1 MATAGDSDRGGT
13 GKDRRRLN
21 SDEAHLWRRATVDVR
36 PLTRPA
42 LLREPASEQPPP
54 HPPAQKQAAGPVRE
68 ANPARPA
75 PAPEDLVHG
84 RAAGLDKR
92 TLMRLRR
99 GLMAPEAEID
109 LHRQTQDAARRLLD
123 DFLAASQAAGRRCVL
138 VITGK
143 GYGSGGPGVLKT
155 MVPRWL
161 NEQPNRARVLVFCYA
176 VPSHGGEGALYVLL
190 RRARP

>member
-13 GKDRRRLN
+13 GKDNRRLD
-21 SDEAHLWRRATVDVR
+21 SDETHLWRRAIADVR
-36 PLTRPA
+36 PIARPGSLPVA
-42 LLREPASEQPPP
+42 APGPPRSVCPERQHAAEPVRNVNPVRPPP
-54 HPPAQKQAAGPVRE
+54 PPRE
-68 ANPARPA
+68 
-75 PAPEDLVHG
+75 LVHG
-84 RAAGLDKR
+84 KATGVDKR

-99 GLMAPEAEID
+99 GLIAPETQID
-109 LHRQTQDAARRLLD
+109 LHRQTQEGARRSLD

-161 NEQPNRARVLVFCYA
+161 NEQPNRGRVLVFCYA

>member
-1 MATAGDSDRGGT
+1 MATVGDSDRGGT
-13 GKDRRRLN
+13 GKDDRRLD
-21 SDEAHLWRRATVDVR
+21 SDEASLWRRAIADVR

-42 LLREPASEQPPP
+42 LYRDPAPDALAPR
-54 HPPAQKQAAGPVRE
+54 PPAQKQAARPVHRV
-68 ANPARPA
+68 NPAPSPA
-75 PAPEDLVHG
+75 QEDLVHG
-84 RAAGLDKR
+84 KATGVDKR
-92 TLMRLRR
+92 TLVRLRR
-99 GLMAPEAEID
+99 GLIAPETEID
-109 LHRQTQDAARRLLD
+109 LHRQTQEAARRLLD

-161 NEQPNRARVLVFCYA
+161 NEQPNRGRVLVFCYA
-176 VPSHGGEGALYVLL
+176 TPSHGGEGALYVLL